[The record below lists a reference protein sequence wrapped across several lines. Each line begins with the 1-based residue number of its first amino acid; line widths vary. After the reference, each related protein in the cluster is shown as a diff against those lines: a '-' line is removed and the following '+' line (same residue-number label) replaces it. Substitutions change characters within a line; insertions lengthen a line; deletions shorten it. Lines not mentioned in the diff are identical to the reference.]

1 MFRYGAR
8 HTAPYNESS
17 TAIQETEDT
26 DAMQQLNAGDEG
38 LRVRRVRHRNV
49 RVTGPKWTV

>member
-26 DAMQQLNAGDEG
+26 DAMQQLKAGDEG